1 VVLITNIRIHLGSL
15 AKIMH
20 KAYLDGDLT
29 PAEFRDW
36 YNDPNNYR
44 PELPG
49 NNRGHAFE

>member
-1 VVLITNIRIHLGSL
+1 
-15 AKIMH
+15 MH

-49 NNRGHAFE
+49 NNRGHAFEWGLLNENKSNSTT

>member
-1 VVLITNIRIHLGSL
+1 MGHLPQ
-15 AKIMH
+15 AKYSDMH